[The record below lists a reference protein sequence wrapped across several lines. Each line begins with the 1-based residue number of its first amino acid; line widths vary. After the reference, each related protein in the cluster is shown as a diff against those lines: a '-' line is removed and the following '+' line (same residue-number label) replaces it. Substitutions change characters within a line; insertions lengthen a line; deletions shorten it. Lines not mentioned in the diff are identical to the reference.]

1 MELIWIQEEGFGK
14 HWVASCLNDVLK
26 TVSGA
31 GGAVTLLE
39 EARKFFGQ
47 LFYLGWQGRRVH
59 LLGSWLAGKG
69 GRPLWRTNLTCFR
82 AG

>member
-1 MELIWIQEEGFGK
+1 M
-14 HWVASCLNDVLK
+14 
-26 TVSGA
+26 
-31 GGAVTLLE
+31 LE

-47 LFYLGWQGRRVH
+47 LFYLGWQGRRFH

>member
-39 EARKFFGQ
+39 EARELSEQ

-59 LLGSWLAGKG
+59 MLGSRLAGKG
-69 GRPLWRTNLTCFR
+69 RGPLWRTNQGRCK